1 MTNLDDMRRSLQP
14 QRPPDDDDNVPWNPE
29 LWNPEFPVLEPSHN
43 LLLESGPWTVPYAD
57 FTPPPS
63 PFALEMRAESIEQL
77 VGGDALRRGESERIE
92 AGRSGTNADQV
103 AGRDRVRVQGTLH
116 EHTGHGLA
124 EQVAH
129 LDTTVDGRLDV
140 HTGNEDMVLLAGHMK
155 DVWDGGTAIVAAMTD
170 DLVAGGGVRVTAPL
184 DLWVHGLMGVE
195 ERIGTCTADAVL
207 LELGATHY
215 EREYG
220 PGVHAAGLAVY
231 TGSLYLSNRST
242 FRPLMRVSSGVRNL
256 IAAGGDGGAGGAPG
270 ASPPP
275 APAAGG
281 AGTVAVS
288 ETLSVAT
295 DSLRSA
301 EAVVED
307 GARLEDVTGVR
318 HSPDLSDTV
327 HAGEFA
333 TPDDQ
338 SSLAAFHAM
347 LEDFRRWRDEPGDLT
362 EVTRSTNAAE
372 QIAALQ
378 HADFTEIDSLLRG
391 MNEQVLEMDE
401 SIRSRTLGGEDGI
414 APPSL
419 SGTDDPHHA
428 GEPHDAH
435 SPVPGGDESDLD
447 LSRFDGYEL
456 PHMEEPQNPADAT
469 WETNFGAFTGQLQDH
484 RQDSNWA
491 AVHEYEPAAMRIV
504 AKVMSAYST
513 LAGNVGNLVP
523 TGDVF
528 SRAHEAYRRLEEMLL
543 VADQAHDWQRADD
556 IRQALDKINLHTY
569 DVVVDFASRSRDF
582 SQELYPKLAA
592 KIDAIKLE
600 KWVQQR
606 ISAAVVDFGEA
617 QRLGETEDLHLA
629 RGEADYWRGVRH
641 EIAAGR
647 DPTVN
652 SGAQIV
658 HLHSNGHHVRAEM
671 LAGNHARLRGIMDD
685 PRMLMPGPAADTFAE
700 LYPKLAPHID
710 PTKLD
715 GWVEQQFD
723 KAMFG
728 AQEANRRS
736 DDRGVRL
743 GLAEVDYWQGVREDI
758 AAGRD
763 PTVDSSAQ
771 ITRLHENGEHA
782 QAEALAEYDARLRA
796 IMDDTAMFRPE
807 PSVRSVTDASFPGSP
822 VADPGTEATVSGR
835 SEVDHL
841 TQSEIEFITRPTGD
855 RTGSGLGAAT
865 DRHWILDPNIHV
877 ENLRSW
883 AEDRL
888 SEGIL
893 RLEDPNV
900 LDDFGAV
907 ARQIVEFDF
916 YGMVRGEA
924 AEGHDPTLW
933 GHNLMT
939 QLLETGDTEG
949 AQQIADLQMH
959 LHDAMS
965 DPWIRNPA
973 ASVGDSLIPGRA
985 GSPTGAAPE
994 TSPPDLYMPT
1004 TESGFPFGPGDS
1016 GPGSDGAVL
1025 RLTPDSAAWLV
1036 EPGASRP
1043 PDTNIGYSS
1052 IQWDSGR
1059 LQTGAEG
1066 SHPTTSLR
1074 STHGVLLP
1082 ETGAGTPIP
1091 TDGGLHRGPT
1101 GMQSPLHGASF
1112 GSAHAAETSGLQD
1125 IGRRPPGWQ
1134 DDETPGFGRVAA
1146 DFGHFPVSRRE
1157 AIVDALKGG
1166 ELMPESLYR
1175 RLTGRFTYATMST
1188 EINPRSRE
1196 SKDAAA
1202 LLGDLRQIADDAR
1215 RTGSSTANYDN
1226 IDYLALYFL
1235 LAMLDSP
1242 AGPQWV

>member
-1 MTNLDDMRRSLQP
+1 MTNFDDMPRSLQP

-29 LWNPEFPVLEPSHN
+29 FPVFEPSHN

-63 PFALEMRAESIEQL
+63 PFALEMRSESIEQL

-92 AGRSGTNADQV
+92 AGRSEENSDVV

-129 LDTTVDGRLDV
+129 LDSTVDGRLDV
-140 HTGNEDMVLLAGHMK
+140 HTGNEDTVLLAGHMK

-256 IAAGGDGGAGGAPG
+256 IAAGGDGGAGGAPD

-275 APAAGG
+275 VPAEGG
-281 AGTVAVS
+281 TGTVAVS

-318 HSPDLSDTV
+318 QSPDLSDTV
-327 HAGEFA
+327 HADEFA
-333 TPDDQ
+333 ASDNQ
-338 SSLAAFHAM
+338 SLLASVYAM
-347 LEDFRRWRDEPGDLT
+347 LEDTGRLRNESGDLT
-362 EVTRSTNAAE
+362 EVTRSANAAE
-372 QIAALQ
+372 QITALQ
-378 HADFTEIDSLLRG
+378 RADFTEIDSLLRG
-391 MNEQVLEMDE
+391 MNELVLEMEE
-401 SIRSRTLGGEDGI
+401 SIRSRSLDGEDGI

-435 SPVPGGDESDLD
+435 SPVPGSDDAD
-447 LSRFDGYEL
+447 LEPSRFETYEL

-469 WETNFGAFTGQLQDH
+469 WETNFGAFTDQLQRY

-491 AVHEYEPAAMRIV
+491 AVHEYEPAVTRIV
-504 AKVMSAYST
+504 DKVMSAYST
-513 LAGNVGNLVP
+513 LGGNVGNLAP

-528 SRAHEAYRRLEEMLL
+528 SRAHEAYRRLEEMLV
-543 VADQAHDWQRADD
+543 VADQARDGQRADD
-556 IRQALDKINLHTY
+556 IRRALDEINLHTY

-600 KWVQQR
+600 EWVQQK

-617 QRLGETEDLHLA
+617 QRLGETDDLHLA
-629 RGEADYWRGVRH
+629 RAEADYWTGVRH
-641 EIAAGR
+641 EIGAGR

-658 HLHSNGHHVRAEM
+658 HLHSNGDHVQADVLTGHHAS
-671 LAGNHARLRGIMDD
+671 LRGIMDD
-685 PRMLMPGPAADTFAE
+685 PQMLMRGPAADTFPE
-700 LYPKLAPHID
+700 LYPKLAPNID

-715 GWVEQQFD
+715 GWVEQQLD
-723 KAMFG
+723 KAMFD

-736 DDRGVRL
+736 DAGGSRL
-743 GLAEVDYWQGVREDI
+743 GIAELDYWHRVHEKI

-763 PTVDSSAQ
+763 PIVDSSVQ
-771 ITRLHENGEHA
+771 ITRLHDNGEHWK
-782 QAEALAEYDARLRA
+782 AEAFSRYHARLRA
-796 IMDDTAMFRPE
+796 IMNDTAMLRPE
-807 PSVRSVTDASFPGSP
+807 PSVRSVADASFPGSP
-822 VADPGTEATVSGR
+822 VADSGAEATVSGR
-835 SEVDHL
+835 SEVDYL
-841 TQSEIEFITRPTGD
+841 TQSVIESIARPT
-855 RTGSGLGAAT
+855 RLGAAT
-865 DRHWILDPNIHV
+865 DRHWILDPKIHV
-877 ENLRSW
+877 GKLRMW
-883 AEDRL
+883 AKDHL
-888 SEGIL
+888 HAGSL

-900 LDDFGAV
+900 LFDPGAV
-907 ARQIVEFDF
+907 ARQLVEFDF
-916 YGMVRGEA
+916 YAMVRHEA
-924 AEGHDPTLW
+924 AMGRDPTRW
-933 GHNLMT
+933 AHDLMN
-939 QLLETGDTEG
+939 QLLDAGDAEG
-949 AQQIADLQMH
+949 AQHIADLKMR

-965 DPWIRNPA
+965 GPWIRSPA
-973 ASVGDSLIPGRA
+973 ASVGDSLSPGRA

-994 TSPPDLYMPT
+994 TSPPDLNMPT
-1004 TESGFPFGPGDS
+1004 TESGFPFRPGDL
-1016 GPGSDGAVL
+1016 GPGSDGAVM
-1025 RLTPDSAAWLV
+1025 RLTPDSAASLV

-1043 PDTNIGYSS
+1043 PDTDIGYSS

-1059 LQTGAEG
+1059 FQTGAEG
-1066 SHPTTSLR
+1066 SHSTTSLG

-1134 DDETPGFGRVAA
+1134 AGETPGFGRVAA
-1146 DFGHFPVSRRE
+1146 DFGRFPMSRRE
-1157 AIVDALKGG
+1157 AIVGALKGG
-1166 ELMPESLYR
+1166 ELMPESLYQQ
-1175 RLTGRFTYATMST
+1175 LTKRFTDATIYD
-1188 EINPRSRE
+1188 EIDPHSRR
-1196 SKDAAA
+1196 SKDALA
-1202 LLGDLRQIADDAR
+1202 LLGDLQQIADDAR

-1226 IDYLALYFL
+1226 IDYSALYFL
-1235 LAMLDSP
+1235 LALLDSH
-1242 AGPQWV
+1242 AGLQ